1 MPRLAW
7 TRWLASVMP
16 VILAGC
22 ADNALVLQGQVQ
34 KLQQQETA
42 LARQNQMSQ
51 ERAAALDR
59 DNQELQTLLAQSRQ
73 RAKVLDDQV
82 AAMRDQM
89 GSVTSQLAQI
99 REEKQSTETK
109 VQTLQA
115 SMHRQGGVTIPANNS
130 LLQNM
135 PAFSDPGISVRRDG
149 DVIRIEL
156 PGSRLFDQAS
166 AHLRPGANRLILD
179 VIGEVLRT
187 YPDQML
193 GVEGHTDSDQIYGGQ
208 FHSNHEL
215 SVARASAVYDVLT
228 SQGRISPSQL
238 FLVGHGPNH
247 PVVSNATLAGKDRNR
262 RVELVIYPEKAPR

>member
-1 MPRLAW
+1 MHRLAW
-7 TRWLASVMP
+7 ARLLASLMP

-34 KLQQQETA
+34 KLQQQQVA
-42 LARQNQMSQ
+42 LARQNQMTQ

-59 DNQELQTLLAQSRQ
+59 DNQDLQTLLAQSRQ

-82 AAMRDQM
+82 AAMRDQL
-89 GSVTSQLAQI
+89 GSVNTQLVQT
-99 REEKQSTETK
+99 REEKQTTESK
-109 VQTLQA
+109 AQALQA
-115 SMHRQGGVTIPANNS
+115 SMHRHGGVTITPNNS
-130 LLQNM
+130 LLAAL
-135 PAFSDPGISVRRDG
+135 PTFSDPAISVRRDG

-166 AHLRPGANRLILD
+166 AHLRPGANRLVLE
-179 VIGEVLRT
+179 VIGEVMRT

-193 GVEGHTDSDQIYGGQ
+193 GVEGHTDSDPVYGGQ

-215 SVARASAVYDVLT
+215 SVARATAIYDVLT
-228 SQGRISPSQL
+228 SQGRISPNQL
-238 FLVGHGPNH
+238 FLVGHGSNH

>member
-1 MPRLAW
+1 MHRLVWA
-7 TRWLASVMP
+7 RWLAAFVP
-16 VILAGC
+16 VIVAGC

-42 LARQNQMSQ
+42 LARQNQMTQ

-82 AAMRDQM
+82 AAMRDQL
-89 GSVTSQLAQI
+89 GTVSTQLVQS
-99 REEKQSTETK
+99 REEKQSTDSK
-109 VQTLQA
+109 VQALQA
-115 SMHRQGGVTIPANNS
+115 SMHRQGGVTIAPNNS
-130 LLQNM
+130 LLQTL
-135 PAFSDPGISVRRDG
+135 PAFSDPAIAVRRDG

-166 AHLRPGANRLILD
+166 AHLRPGANRLVLD
-179 VIGEVLRT
+179 VIGEIMRT

-193 GVEGHTDSDQIYGGQ
+193 GVEGHTDSDQVYGGQ
-208 FHSNHEL
+208 FRSNHEL
-215 SVARASAVYDVLT
+215 SVARATAVYDVLT
-228 SQGRISPSQL
+228 SQARISPAQL
-238 FLVGHGPNH
+238 FLVGHGANH